1 MTIFWNWQARLSIRA
16 LLSDVLL
23 MNEYKI
29 QLESKEDLVFLK
41 QEFANYIDSNLDS
54 ASTVSDNLRQQVS
67 PDFGAIFWSCFSL
80 TLLLVHW
87 TSLCNSHRKRS
98 N

>member
-1 MTIFWNWQARLSIRA
+1 
-16 LLSDVLL
+16 

-67 PDFGAIFWSCFSL
+67 PDFGAIF
-80 TLLLVHW
+80 
-87 TSLCNSHRKRS
+87 
-98 N
+98 